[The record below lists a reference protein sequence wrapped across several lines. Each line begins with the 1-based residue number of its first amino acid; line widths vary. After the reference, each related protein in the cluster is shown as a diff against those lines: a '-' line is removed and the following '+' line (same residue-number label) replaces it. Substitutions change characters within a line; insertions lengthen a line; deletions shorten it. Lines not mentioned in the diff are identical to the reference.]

1 MQLYSIN
8 ILIESSSIATAYVL
22 MNSRNKAAYVSVF
35 AKITEYLDNI
45 SPISVVMDFEQGCI
59 D

>member
-22 MNSRNKAAYVSVF
+22 MNS
-35 AKITEYLDNI
+35 EYL
-45 SPISVVMDFEQGCI
+45 QK
-59 D
+59 